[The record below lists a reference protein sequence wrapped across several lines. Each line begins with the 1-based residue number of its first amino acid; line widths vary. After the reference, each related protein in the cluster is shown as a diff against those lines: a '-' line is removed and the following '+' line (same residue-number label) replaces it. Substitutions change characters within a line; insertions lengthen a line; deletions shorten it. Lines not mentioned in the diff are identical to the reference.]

1 MDEYVIFPLTCELE
15 EKINEQDKKINIL
28 SNIIEKMETKLDI
41 LSKMHDQLMV
51 TVYYIDLQDVL
62 DNAKKMQKL
71 PFKNLSLF
79 NIQSS
84 NKNFLSKKDYNITF
98 QHDTIDTFVMDC
110 DLKFQADKLIIKKIM
125 LPIDS
130 EEIDLSN
137 KIVISKLSFNTQ
149 FYNIKKVT
157 MCRLQ
162 IKPPR
167 ADCREQLYTVIPLRL
182 NDLCRHSFFI
192 EDIEGRSYTDL
203 DKKEISTIL
212 NFGKLFKL

>member
-130 EEIDLSN
+130 E
-137 KIVISKLSFNTQ
+137 
-149 FYNIKKVT
+149 
-157 MCRLQ
+157 
-162 IKPPR
+162 
-167 ADCREQLYTVIPLRL
+167 
-182 NDLCRHSFFI
+182 
-192 EDIEGRSYTDL
+192 
-203 DKKEISTIL
+203 
-212 NFGKLFKL
+212 